1 MIPMK
6 SSIQRGTPM
15 DWKPHILLTLGDHP
29 NGELSV
35 RYTIEIGQPKP
46 SHLVAPSLA
55 TWDNDPNW
63 QSCVALSPTDSGGPG
78 NTVFMHYKN
87 TEIVVV
93 TGMMGQC

>member
-1 MIPMK
+1 MGYPH
-6 SSIQRGTPM
+6 GLETPYLAHPNG
-15 DWKPHILLTLGDHP
+15 DHPNGDHP

-93 TGMMGQC
+93 TGMVGQC